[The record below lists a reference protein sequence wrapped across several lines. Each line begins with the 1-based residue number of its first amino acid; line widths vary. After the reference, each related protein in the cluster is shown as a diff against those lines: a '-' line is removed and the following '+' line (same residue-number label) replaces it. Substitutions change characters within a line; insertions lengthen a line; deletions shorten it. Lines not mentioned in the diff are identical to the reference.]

1 MIDANIISFYQKKTH
16 THTHTHTH
24 TYIYKYL
31 AIKTPNSIQEQNATS
46 TKKTQKNHSVQV
58 V

>member
-1 MIDANIISFYQKKTH
+1 MIDANIISFYQKK
-16 THTHTHTH
+16 THTHTH

>member
-1 MIDANIISFYQKKTH
+1 MIDANIISFYQKKI
-16 THTHTHTH
+16 
-24 TYIYKYL
+24 YIYIYINIYKYL
-31 AIKTPNSIQEQNATS
+31 VIKTPNSIQEQNATS